1 MGLFDKFKKNENDI
15 FKSLC
20 LETGTEFFELYLKQT
35 NITFETVSE
44 LERQILSVYFFGMSD
59 ALRQNK
65 AVSNSP
71 DEIAL
76 TIINTLVSVFKYSQG
91 QAEQFFYGMIDA
103 LQSKD
108 PQNTQYV
115 IIHRGVDGYFAWEK
129 GDKINVIKDV
139 CQIINILKG

>member
-1 MGLFDKFKKNENDI
+1 MGLFDKFKKKENDG

-20 LETGTEFFELYLKQT
+20 LETGTKFLDLYLKET
-35 NITFETVSE
+35 GTTFEAISE

-59 ALRQNK
+59 ALRQSK

-76 TIINTLVSVFKYSQG
+76 TIINTLVSVFRYSQE
-91 QAEQFFYGMIDA
+91 QADQFFYGMIDA

-108 PQNTQYV
+108 AQNTQYV

-139 CQIINILKG
+139 CQIINVLKG